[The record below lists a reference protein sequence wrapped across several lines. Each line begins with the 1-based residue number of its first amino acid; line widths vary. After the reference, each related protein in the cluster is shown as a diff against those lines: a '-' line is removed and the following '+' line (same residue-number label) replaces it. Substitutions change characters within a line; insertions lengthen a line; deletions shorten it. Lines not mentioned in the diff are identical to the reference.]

1 LQLSFLHPQL
11 LLPIKFLLHA
21 IRILSYF
28 IGFSV
33 LVAYVSIQHRIIP
46 QCLPRDC
53 GQ

>member
-11 LLPIKFLLHA
+11 LSPIKFLLHA

-33 LVAYVSIQHRIIP
+33 LVAYVSVQIIP
-46 QCLPRDC
+46 PCLSRDC